1 MKKNKKKWTG
11 TRAYSPKAEIKYT
24 GLRSGFSNSIFM
36 DETLDKMLKMALDEE
51 YRNNPE
57 TMSLLK
63 ITGIIKGVDKRVKWM
78 ATKED
83 MRRFFQLAEQL
94 RYDKKYPLTKAEASA
109 RFLTG
114 KQPRK
119 IADKRPTYFN
129 AKPSTPYI
137 PRKGSSKGK
146 LKVVQK
152 GAVKTEQALRKFFQS
167 IFMMG
172 DKVNKQQAKMKS
184 VGLTRSIT
192 KEI

>member
-1 MKKNKKKWTG
+1 MKKKKSTL
-11 TRAYSPKAEIKYT
+11 RAHSRKAELKYT
-24 GLRSGFSNSIFM
+24 GLRSGFSDSIFM

-63 ITGIIKGVDKRVKWM
+63 ISGIIKAVDKRVKWL
-78 ATKED
+78 ATKQD

-94 RYDKKYPLTKAEASA
+94 RYDRKYPLTKAEAAS
-109 RFLTG
+109 RFITG

-129 AKPSTPYI
+129 AKPGTPYT
-137 PRKGSSKGK
+137 PRPGSSKGK

-172 DKVNKQQAKMKS
+172 DKTNKQQAKMKS
-184 VGLTRSIT
+184 IGLTRSIT
-192 KEI
+192 KKI